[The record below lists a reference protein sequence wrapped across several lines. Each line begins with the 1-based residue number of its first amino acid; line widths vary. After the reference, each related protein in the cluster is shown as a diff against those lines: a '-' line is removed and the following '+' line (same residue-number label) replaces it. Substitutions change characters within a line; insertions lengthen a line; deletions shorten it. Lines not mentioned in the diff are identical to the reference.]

1 MSDIE
6 EDPQEV
12 INEEEDEIAVEE
24 DDDIV
29 GEEADIAVEEDD
41 DIVGEKEED
50 IIIGEDVEEPDLE
63 DDIDELSVQEEEEEE
78 DDDMDIQNK
87 VPILSDDDETSISDD
102 DMDDDDKTEDMMMNT
117 RIDDEYKINYIKQ
130 IHPEEVNDSF
140 HEMNTLANI
149 TRDKN
154 SYINDEIHVTY
165 PILTKYEKT
174 RIIGLRITQLN
185 EGARPLIETQN
196 EILDNHIIAER
207 ELREKVLPFI
217 IMRPLPNG
225 KKEYWRLEDLE
236 IIER

>member
-6 EDPQEV
+6 EEPQEV
-12 INEEEDEIAVEE
+12 MNEEEDVIAGDEEDEDNVIAGDEEEDEEEVIAEE
-24 DDDIV
+24 DD
-29 GEEADIAVEEDD
+29 GQEQGLEEGDD
-41 DIVGEKEED
+41 M
-50 IIIGEDVEEPDLE
+50 
-63 DDIDELSVQEEEEEE
+63 ELSEEE
-78 DDDMDIQNK
+78 DEMELQNK
-87 VPILSDDDETSISDD
+87 VPVLSEDDETSISDEELD
-102 DMDDDDKTEDMMMNT
+102 GDDKTEDMMMDV
-117 RIDDEYKINYIKQ
+117 RIDDEYKVNYIKQ

-140 HEMNTLANI
+140 HEMNAFANI
-149 TRDKN
+149 SRDKN
-154 SYINDEIHVTY
+154 SFIDDESHVTY

-174 RIIGLRITQLN
+174 RILGLRITQLN

>member
-12 INEEEDEIAVEE
+12 INEEQDDIAVEE

-63 DDIDELSVQEEEEEE
+63 DDIDELSVQEE
-78 DDDMDIQNK
+78 DDDMDI
-87 VPILSDDDETSISDD
+87 PILSDDDETSISDD

>member
-12 INEEEDEIAVEE
+12 INEEEDDIAVEE
-24 DDDIV
+24 EDDIV

-63 DDIDELSVQEEEEEE
+63 DDIDELSVQEED

-87 VPILSDDDETSISDD
+87 VPILSEDDETSISDD
-102 DMDDDDKTEDMMMNT
+102 DMDDDDDKTEDMMMNA

>member
-12 INEEEDEIAVEE
+12 INEEQD
-24 DDDIV
+24 
-29 GEEADIAVEEDD
+29 DIAVEEDD

-63 DDIDELSVQEEEEEE
+63 DDIDELSVQEE

>member
-6 EDPQEV
+6 EEPQEV
-12 INEEEDEIAVEE
+12 MNEEEDVIAGDEEEDVIAGDEEEDVIAGDEEDEEVIAEE
-24 DDDIV
+24 DD
-29 GEEADIAVEEDD
+29 GQEQGDD
-41 DIVGEKEED
+41 M
-50 IIIGEDVEEPDLE
+50 
-63 DDIDELSVQEEEEEE
+63 ELSEEE
-78 DDDMDIQNK
+78 DEMELQNK
-87 VPILSDDDETSISDD
+87 VPVLSEDDETSISDEELD
-102 DMDDDDKTEDMMMNT
+102 EDDKTEDMMDV
-117 RIDDEYKINYIKQ
+117 RIDDEYKVNYIKQ

-140 HEMNTLANI
+140 HEMNAFANI
-149 TRDKN
+149 SRDKN
-154 SYINDEIHVTY
+154 SFIDDESHVTY

-174 RIIGLRITQLN
+174 RILGLRITQLN

>member
-6 EDPQEV
+6 EEPQEV
-12 INEEEDEIAVEE
+12 MNEEEDVIAGDEE
-24 DDDIV
+24 D
-29 GEEADIAVEEDD
+29 
-41 DIVGEKEED
+41 
-50 IIIGEDVEEPDLE
+50 
-63 DDIDELSVQEEEEEE
+63 EEEVIAEEE
-78 DDDMDIQNK
+78 DDGQEQGLEEGDDMELSEEEDEMELQNK
-87 VPILSDDDETSISDD
+87 VPVLSEDDETSISDEELD
-102 DMDDDDKTEDMMMNT
+102 EDDKTEDMMDV
-117 RIDDEYKINYIKQ
+117 RIDDEYKVNYIKQ

-140 HEMNTLANI
+140 HEMNAFANI
-149 TRDKN
+149 SRDKN
-154 SYINDEIHVTY
+154 SFIDDESHVTY

-174 RIIGLRITQLN
+174 RILGLRITQLN

>member
-12 INEEEDEIAVEE
+12 MNEEEDEIA
-24 DDDIV
+24 
-29 GEEADIAVEEDD
+29 
-41 DIVGEKEED
+41 GEKEEED
-50 IIIGEDVEEPDLE
+50 EIIGEEEDVIIGEDGEEPGLE
-63 DDIDELSVQEEEEEE
+63 DDMDELSVQEDEEE
-78 DDDMDIQNK
+78 DDMDIQNK
-87 VPILSDDDETSISDD
+87 VPNLNEDDETSISDD
-102 DMDDDDKTEDMMMNT
+102 DMDDDKTEDIMMNT

-154 SYINDEIHVTY
+154 SYINDEFHVTY

-207 ELREKVLPFI
+207 ELHEKVLPFI